1 MRRRALLALA
11 CAGVFGAAPAP
22 AQEDYGFDA
31 AQFEKKP
38 FELGGYAELT
48 WERFTLDRGAAF
60 YGLNFFDQG
69 SREDFDRGTGAVQL
83 DGLYRRGMASL
94 RFLGRGSRA
103 HDYTGDDNDTRL
115 YEGYL
120 SLQPND
126 RTTLDLGKKALRW
139 GKGYAWNP
147 VGFVERPKDPNDP
160 ELSREG
166 FVVLAGDLIRSFD
179 GRLKTLALTPVLL
192 PVRDSLNDDF
202 GAADHVNAAAKLYAL
217 YGDTDLDLMILGAG
231 SRGRRYGFDFARNLT
246 TNFEI
251 HGEWARTADTER
263 ALTDAAGNVTR
274 VRADADSYLLG
285 LRHLTE
291 NDVTTIVEY
300 YRNGAGYTQDE
311 MRAFFERVHTVYDQ
325 FQASGDATALGR
337 IRDTLQT
344 PFARPTP
351 MGRYLYLRVSAK
363 EPFDIL
369 YFTPAITLIDNLD
382 DRSYSA
388 APELLYTGVT
398 DLELR
403 LRLYVL
409 RGERLTEFGEKQN
422 DRRVEFRVRYFF

>member
-1 MRRRALLALA
+1 MRHSALLAIA
-11 CAGVFGAAPAP
+11 CAGVFAAAPVR

-31 AQFEKKP
+31 GQFEKKR
-38 FELGGYAELT
+38 FELNGYAELRA
-48 WERFTLDRGAAF
+48 EHFALDPGAAF
-60 YGLNFFDQG
+60 YRLNFFDQTPR
-69 SREDFDRGTGAVQL
+69 SDFARGTGALELTGV
-83 DGLYRRGMASL
+83 YREGMASL
-94 RFLGRGSRA
+94 HATAHGEASRDYSGSER
-103 HDYTGDDNDTRL
+103 DTRL
-115 YEGYL
+115 YEAYL
-120 SLQPND
+120 RLEPARAASAE
-126 RTTLDLGKKALRW
+126 LGKKALRW

-202 GAADHVNAAAKLYAL
+202 GAAGHVNAAAKLYAL
-217 YGDTDLDLMILGAG
+217 YGDTDLDLVILGAG

-263 ALTDAAGNVTR
+263 AVTDAAGNVTR

-291 NDVTTIVEY
+291 NEVTTIVEY

-344 PFARPTP
+344 PYARPTP